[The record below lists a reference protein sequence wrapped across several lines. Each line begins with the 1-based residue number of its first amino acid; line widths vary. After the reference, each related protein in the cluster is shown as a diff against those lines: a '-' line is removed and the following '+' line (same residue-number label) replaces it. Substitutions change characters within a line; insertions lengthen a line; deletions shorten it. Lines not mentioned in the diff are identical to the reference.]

1 MLCRF
6 IQLLQAWQ
14 KEADESSYT
23 GRVLIDFLKAYD
35 WLPYELIIA
44 KCEAYGF
51 DNISLKLFQS
61 YFLNR
66 KQRVKLWS
74 AISEQ
79 IDILIGIPQGFISG
93 LLIFNIFIND
103 LIMFIEKICNF
114 ADDILYD
121 NLVRACR

>member
-14 KEADESSYT
+14 KEPDESSYA

-35 WLPYELIIA
+35 WLPHELIIA

>member
-1 MLCRF
+1 MQIYPIATGMAKGTWWIKLYR
-6 IQLLQAWQ
+6 
-14 KEADESSYT
+14 ESSNWFFESLRLT
-23 GRVLIDFLKAYD
+23 TH
-35 WLPYELIIA
+35 ELIIA

-66 KQRVKLWS
+66 KQRVKLGS